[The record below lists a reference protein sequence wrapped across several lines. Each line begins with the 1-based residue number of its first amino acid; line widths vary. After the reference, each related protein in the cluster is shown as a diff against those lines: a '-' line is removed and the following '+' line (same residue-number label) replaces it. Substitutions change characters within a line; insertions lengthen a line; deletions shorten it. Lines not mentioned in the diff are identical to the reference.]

1 MDFRRV
7 ARQDGARLEAQPA
20 HRRDSRDERHWLAR
34 PRAHWPQ
41 RHLDLAPLGKTFDG
55 ETIEK
60 NGGTGTVFHSKKFTG
75 CVNATLLR
83 KRPLTSWPKHI
94 IDNAISICAGPAAE
108 LRISKEEGFRLRLL
122 DSSQAIITQS
132 NG

>member
-1 MDFRRV
+1 M
-7 ARQDGARLEAQPA
+7 L
-20 HRRDSRDERHWLAR
+20 DSRRSQLIDEIAAMSGIGLRDRVLIGLKGN
-34 PRAHWPQ
+34 
-41 RHLDLAPLGKTFDG
+41 LDLAPLGKTFDG

-83 KRPLTSWPKHI
+83 KRPLPSWPKHI
-94 IDNAISICAGPAAE
+94 IDNAISICAGPAAG
-108 LRISKEEGFRLRLL
+108 LRISKEEGLRLRLL
-122 DSSQAIITQS
+122 DSSQAIITS